1 VLVHALFALQEP
13 HSRARKPSP
22 LLLHPS
28 PEISGKD
35 GREGGTWYLYSAV
48 RLSIFGFLL
57 FFVVGVFFGHREG
70 GREGREVR
78 NTVPQ

>member
-1 VLVHALFALQEP
+1 MLVHALFALQEP

-35 GREGGTWYLYSAV
+35 GREGWTWYLYSAAFN
-48 RLSIFGFLL
+48 FGFFA
-57 FFVVGVFFGHREG
+57 FFVDGFFLASG
-70 GREGREVR
+70 GRKGSAQYC
-78 NTVPQ
+78 TAMM